1 MTKWQNNKSTQIK
14 YTKQDKD
21 QKESLMLCVRA
32 VSRSYAVY
40 ESNRFLIPPVFP
52 SPNLTIVDRVLPMLL
67 FCFLFKRN
75 LTRLKS
81 GTGTLLRIWNSFA
94 WTVFANAQTHRRVS
108 MSDLLDY
115 ESLTC
120 CFSYFLSSDFI
131 SLIFSRN
138 ILSNRL
144 WGKRIRQ
151 NIHVTAINWYS
162 ATRQEYNTYC
172 KDMIKGLMTYFLG
185 VSDNDF
191 GGRPKQ

>member
-1 MTKWQNNKSTQIK
+1 MLATLVVSTTVIWINCTKKKATQPMEARGWVS
-14 YTKQDKD
+14 

-131 SLIFSRN
+131 SLIFFKWFHISY
-138 ILSNRL
+138 LFP
-144 WGKRIRQ
+144 K
-151 NIHVTAINWYS
+151 
-162 ATRQEYNTYC
+162 
-172 KDMIKGLMTYFLG
+172 YF
-185 VSDNDF
+185 
-191 GGRPKQ
+191 